1 MLILLYLILL
11 RMHAYFLYCGSSMIL
26 EDFRLGLNLEAK
38 SEEEVLVK
46 ESWCFLI

>member
-1 MLILLYLILL
+1 
-11 RMHAYFLYCGSSMIL
+11 MIL